1 MYSLNMPVSA
11 IRTKMRQEFER
22 HRYVQQLKTVDV
34 LLFNS
39 HQEYQ
44 VRCHP
49 FMRSSPKLTFCLLRK
64 PSTSGSNS
72 PTSSSTSV
80 PRRTPRPHCP
90 RTSSKVSSRYDSP
103 CSQIICQISVLT
115 LLSLGT
121 QLENKTIMMRLLILP
136 SLPVMI
142 PFQTATPFSPMLQ
155 NACDM
160 HAFRPDYY
168 AALLALN
175 ASLDTV
181 NLSTTTSQRSIRSL
195 RPFSRTS

>member
-44 VRCHP
+44 VRP
-49 FMRSSPKLTFCLLRK
+49 RLLPETSQTLTLCLLRK

-72 PTSSSTSV
+72 PTSSSTSA
-80 PRRTPRPHCP
+80 PRRTPSLHCP
-90 RTSSKVSSRYDSP
+90 RTSSKVSSRYGTFSFR
-103 CSQIICQISVLT
+103 IIFKLLVLT

-121 QLENKTIMMRLLILP
+121 QLENKTIMMRLLTFP
-136 SLPVMI
+136 SPSVMI
-142 PFQTATPFSPMLQ
+142 PF
-155 NACDM
+155 
-160 HAFRPDYY
+160 
-168 AALLALN
+168 
-175 ASLDTV
+175 
-181 NLSTTTSQRSIRSL
+181 
-195 RPFSRTS
+195 

>member
-44 VRCHP
+44 VHFRLLP
-49 FMRSSPKLTFCLLRK
+49 ETSQTLTFCLLRK

-72 PTSSSTSV
+72 PTSSSTSA
-80 PRRTPRPHCP
+80 PRRTPSLHCP
-90 RTSSKVSSRYDSP
+90 RTSSKVSSRYGTFSFR
-103 CSQIICQISVLT
+103 IIFKLLVLT

-121 QLENKTIMMRLLILP
+121 QLENKTIMMRLLTFP
-136 SLPVMI
+136 SPSVMI
-142 PFQTATPFSPMLQ
+142 PF
-155 NACDM
+155 
-160 HAFRPDYY
+160 
-168 AALLALN
+168 
-175 ASLDTV
+175 
-181 NLSTTTSQRSIRSL
+181 
-195 RPFSRTS
+195 